1 MEQRV
6 AQHEPTQPQE
16 QSYRYI
22 DGDLSSGL
30 IILCDHAE
38 NTIPERY
45 GQLGLENEILRRHI
59 AYDPG
64 ARGVAEKLAAL
75 LGAPALLTRFSRLLI
90 DPNRGPRDPTRI
102 MQISD
107 GVIVPGNVGL
117 TAEERQA
124 RIDSFY
130 QPYHDAIDALID
142 QGIAGGRVPA
152 LLAIHSFTPAW
163 KGVPRPW
170 HATVLWDKD
179 GRLPQPLLAG
189 LKAEPDIVSDENVPY
204 SGELEGDTLNRHGTR
219 RGIAHALIE
228 LRQDLIGTEREQ
240 TEWAER
246 LARIVGA
253 VMANKAVAEAIDGI
267 ASSGGSSERVSGRPA
282 PGKTGG
288 SGGLHVEEAEKKAA
302 AEPEDAAKPAIDAAL
317 RTELEAAT
325 FRRLRD
331 HLRDRTDVQNID
343 LMELAGFCRNCL
355 SNWYREAAEAK
366 GVTLSKEEA
375 REIVYGM
382 AYAEWKAKYQK

>member
-6 AQHEPTQPQE
+6 SQSQPTESQE
-16 QSYRYI
+16 ESYQFI
-22 DGDLSSGL
+22 DGDLSRGL

-38 NTIPERY
+38 NTIPERFS
-45 GQLGLENEILRRHI
+45 QLGLKDEIMRRHI

-64 ARGVAEKLAAL
+64 AKGVATRLAEL

-90 DPNRGPRDPTRI
+90 DPNRGPRDPTQI

-107 GVIVPGNVGL
+107 SVIVPGNVGM
-117 TAEERQA
+117 TAEQRQE
-124 RIDSFY
+124 RIDTFY
-130 QPYHDAIDALID
+130 KPYHEAIDALID
-142 QGIAGGRVPA
+142 QGVEGGRVPA

-189 LKAEPDIVSDENVPY
+189 LSAEDDIVSGENVPY

-228 LRQDLIGTEREQ
+228 LRQDLLGTEQQQE
-240 TEWAER
+240 EWAQR
-246 LARIVGA
+246 LARIVTS
-253 VMANKAVAEAIDGI
+253 VMENEAVANSLDEIRYT
-267 ASSGGSSERVSGRPA
+267 GGAAERIEGRPA

-288 SGGLHVEEAEKKAA
+288 SGGLEIEEA
-302 AEPEDAAKPAIDAAL
+302 DAGLSGKTGSGIDDAL

-331 HLRDRTDVQNID
+331 HLRERTDVQNID
-343 LMELAGFCRNCL
+343 MMELAGFCRNCL
-355 SNWYREAAEAK
+355 SRWYMEAAEAK
-366 GVTLSKEEA
+366 GLTLSKDEA

-382 AYAEWKAKYQK
+382 AYDEWKAKYQK

>member
-1 MEQRV
+1 VEQRV
-6 AQHEPTQPQE
+6 SQLEPTEAQE
-16 QSYRYI
+16 ESYQFI
-22 DGDLSSGL
+22 DGDLSRGL

-38 NTIPERY
+38 NTIPERF
-45 GQLGLENEILRRHI
+45 GQLGLKDEILRRHI

-64 ARGVAEKLAAL
+64 AKGVAERLAEL
-75 LGAPALLTRFSRLLI
+75 LGVPALLTRFSRLLI
-90 DPNRGPRDPTRI
+90 DPNRGPSDPTRI

-107 GVIVPGNVGL
+107 SVIVPGNTGL
-117 TAEERQA
+117 DEAQRQERIE
-124 RIDSFY
+124 RFY
-130 QPYHDAIDALID
+130 EPYHQAIDALID
-142 QGIAGGRVPA
+142 QGIESGRVPA

-189 LKAEPDIVSDENVPY
+189 LKAEEDIVADENVPY

-228 LRQDLIGTEREQ
+228 LRQDLVGTVQQQE
-240 TEWAER
+240 EWAQR
-246 LARIVGA
+246 LARIVSG
-253 VMANKAVAEAIDGI
+253 VMENPSVAEALNKITY
-267 ASSGGSSERVSGRPA
+267 SGGSEKRVEGTPA

-288 SGGLHVEEAEKKAA
+288 SGGLGIAEAEEASETS
-302 AEPEDAAKPAIDAAL
+302 KPLMDDAL

-331 HLRDRTDVQNID
+331 HLRERTDVQNID

-355 SNWYREAAEAK
+355 SRWYGGAAEAK
-366 GVTLSKEEA
+366 GVRLSKDDA

-382 AYAEWKAKYQK
+382 AYEDWKAKHQK

>member
-6 AQHEPTQPQE
+6 SQPHPAEGQE
-16 QSYRYI
+16 ESYRFI
-22 DGDLSSGL
+22 EGDLSRGL

-38 NTIPERY
+38 NTIPERF
-45 GQLGLENEILRRHI
+45 GQLGLEDEILRRHI

-64 ARGVAEKLAAL
+64 AKGVAERLAEL
-75 LGAPALLTRFSRLLI
+75 LGVLALLTRFSRLLI
-90 DPNRGPRDPTRI
+90 DPNRGPSDPTRI

-107 GVIVPGNVGL
+107 SVIVPGNTGL
-117 TAEERQA
+117 DEAQRRERIE
-124 RIDSFY
+124 RFY
-130 QPYHDAIDALID
+130 EPYHQAIDALID
-142 QGIAGGRVPA
+142 QGIEGGRVPA

-189 LKAEPDIVSDENVPY
+189 LKAEADIVSDENVPY

-228 LRQDLIGTEREQ
+228 LRQDLVGTVQQQE
-240 TEWAER
+240 EWAQR
-246 LARIVGA
+246 LARIVSSF
-253 VMANKAVAEAIDGI
+253 MENDAVASALNKITY
-267 ASSGGSSERVSGRPA
+267 SGGSEERVEGAPA
-282 PGKTGG
+282 PSKTGG
-288 SGGLHVEEAEKKAA
+288 SGGLDVEEAEGSGSG
-302 AEPEDAAKPAIDAAL
+302 DTAKPAMDDSL

-325 FRRLRD
+325 FRRLLD
-331 HLRDRTDVQNID
+331 HLRERTDVQNID

-355 SNWYREAAEAK
+355 SRWYGEAAEAE
-366 GVTLSKEEA
+366 GIALSKDEA

-382 AYAEWKAKYQK
+382 AYEDWKAKYQK

>member
-6 AQHEPTQPQE
+6 PKPHPTESQDE
-16 QSYRYI
+16 SYQFI
-22 DGDLSSGL
+22 DGDLSRGL

-38 NTIPERY
+38 NTIPERFA
-45 GQLGLENEILRRHI
+45 QLGLEDEILRRHI

-64 ARGVAEKLAAL
+64 AKGVATRLAEL

-90 DPNRGPRDPTRI
+90 DPNRGPRDPTQI

-107 GVIVPGNVGL
+107 SVIVPGNIGL
-117 TAEERQA
+117 TPEQRAERQ
-124 RIDSFY
+124 DTFY
-130 QPYHDAIDALID
+130 RPYHEAIDALID
-142 QGIAGGRVPA
+142 QGTEAGRVPA

-189 LKAEPDIVSDENVPY
+189 LTAEEDIVSGENVPY

-219 RGIAHALIE
+219 RGVAHALIE
-228 LRQDLIGTEREQ
+228 LRQDLLGTDQQQE
-240 TEWAER
+240 EWAER
-246 LARIVGA
+246 LARIVRS
-253 VMANKAVAEAIDGI
+253 VMENPAVAESLGQRIYT
-267 ASSGGSSERVSGRPA
+267 GGAKDRIEGQPA

-288 SGGLHVEEAEKKAA
+288 SGGVETEEARASGSDGQTGIGE
-302 AEPEDAAKPAIDAAL
+302 AL

-331 HLRDRTDVQNID
+331 HLRERTDVQNID
-343 LMELAGFCRNCL
+343 MMDLAGFCRNCL
-355 SNWYREAAEAK
+355 SRWYMEAAAAE
-366 GVTLSKEEA
+366 GVGLSKDEA
-375 REIVYGM
+375 REIVYGI
-382 AYAEWKAKYQK
+382 AYEEWKTKYQK